1 MTSNNNNLDLSI
13 IIPVYNENESA
24 ELMLNIFFLYL
35 KLNIE
40 IIIVYDFDGDS
51 TVEIARKLQKKY
63 ANIKIIKNESSGAKN
78 ALLSG
83 LKVSS
88 SDIILLTV
96 IDELCPITSYEKM
109 YTLIKEGSYDLVS
122 ATRYKKGGKRYGGS
136 VLGHFFSKTANLI
149 LHFIFKF
156 PLSDA
161 TTGIKMFKKN
171 IIDRIQLKSNVGWSF
186 ALELSLKSHL
196 LNLKITEYPIKS
208 IDRIFGGNSTF
219 HFFLWVKKYYS
230 IIIWG
235 VYQIIKKKFK

>member
-1 MTSNNNNLDLSI
+1 
-13 IIPVYNENESA
+13 
-24 ELMLNIFFLYL
+24 ML
-35 KLNIE
+35 
-40 IIIVYDFDGDS
+40 
-51 TVEIARKLQKKY
+51 T
-63 ANIKIIKNESSGAKN
+63 
-78 ALLSG
+78 G

-109 YTLIKEGSYDLVS
+109 HKLIKEDSYDLVS

-136 VLGHFFSKTANLI
+136 ILGHFFSKTANLI
-149 LHFIFKF
+149 LHFMFKF

-161 TTGIKMFKKN
+161 TTGIKMFKKS
-171 IIDRIQLKSNVGWSF
+171 IIDKIQLKSNVGWSF
-186 ALELSLKSHL
+186 ALELSLKSYL
-196 LNLKITEYPIKS
+196 IDLKITEYPIKS

-219 HFFLWVKKYYS
+219 HFFLWVKKYYL